1 MKKKKKS
8 IAPVQNKSLT
18 PVSLPSEPSSSVAT
32 SCRLPD
38 NLSLKAKECASFYG
52 ISLNALICV
61 AIGDFLREKGFC

>member
-8 IAPVQNKSLT
+8 DPSPQYKSLSS
-18 PVSLPSEPSSSVAT
+18 VSLPSETSSPLST

-38 NLSLKAKECASFYG
+38 HLSTKAKECAAFYG

-61 AIGDFLREKGFC
+61 AIGDFLREKGFD